1 MVRKITRRG
10 KLAKKPGKARHQ
22 GGVRTAAN
30 PMETTLHT
38 TLLALLTERAEAMT
52 VAEITAALHLV
63 PHQLPLLQKTLLQLV
78 DAHRIEKKGKRFALA
93 APAQSLRATLDLT
106 AKGFGF
112 AVIEGEA
119 KGGKDVFIAPHNL
132 GGASHGDAILVSVT
146 GTARGRREGRVT
158 EVLRR
163 AVTRFCG
170 IFSTSGAGGYVTPDD
185 DRLPYTVLIRRG
197 DEMGARDGMAVVA
210 EIIEYGSERQGPTG
224 EILELLG
231 DARTV
236 KVQIRMAIIQSGL
249 RETFPAAILAA
260 AAQLT
265 PVTECTEDRKDLRHL
280 AHVTIDGETARDFDD
295 AICVERTGAGFTLYV
310 SIADV
315 GYYVTPDSPI
325 DQEAYQRGTSVYLP
339 DRVLP
344 MLPERLSNDLCSLV
358 PDQDRPAMTAILHF
372 DHQGAR
378 IDQRYCKSLIRS
390 RKRFTYTTVNQL
402 VYLKDPLVGAAHAD
416 LIPMLELA
424 KELTALLKAQRR
436 KRGSLEFNLPEP
448 IIALEEDRIASITLA
463 ERNQAHLLIEDCMLA
478 ANEAVAETLAK
489 ARRPVLYR
497 IHQYPDL
504 TKLDTFTD
512 AAKALGLHLPQSEV
526 NPAWFAQ
533 VISQAKDT
541 STEYIVNNLLLR
553 TMQQARYSPEN
564 SGHFG
569 LAADFYL
576 HFTSPIRRYPDLV
589 AHRVLHALLLGASA
603 ETQRLPFPEEGKN
616 LVEAGVY
623 LSQCERKAIDIER
636 NIHVRCAAL
645 FLMDRIGETFGAIIS
660 GVTAFGLFVV
670 LDDCYISGSVP
681 LTTMTD
687 DFYLH
692 DSRRYRLIG
701 ERSNRMYQLGDRITV
716 QLDNVDLQSKRLTF
730 SLSTGLPNEPLEQN
744 GGKAQ

>member
-1 MVRKITRRG
+1 V
-10 KLAKKPGKARHQ
+10 
-22 GGVRTAAN
+22 
-30 PMETTLHT
+30 ETSLQSA
-38 TLLALLTERAEAMT
+38 LLALLGKRTDALSVTEIM
-52 VAEITAALHLV
+52 AALQLGT
-63 PHQLPLLQKTLLQLV
+63 HQLPLLQKTLLQLT
-78 DAHRIEKKGKRFALA
+78 DSHRLDKKGKRFSLA
-93 APAQSLRATLDLT
+93 APPQALRATLDLT

-132 GGASHGDAILVSVT
+132 GGASHGDAILVTLT
-146 GTARGRREGRVT
+146 GAFRGRREGRVL
-158 EVLRR
+158 EVLNR

-170 IFSTSGAGGYVTPDD
+170 IFSATAAGGTITPDN

-197 DEMGARDGMAVVA
+197 DDLGAGDGMAVVA
-210 EIIEYGSERQGPTG
+210 EITDYGSERQGPTG
-224 EILELLG
+224 TILEILG
-231 DARTV
+231 DARTF

-249 RETFPAAILAA
+249 RETFPAEVIEAA
-260 AAQLT
+260 ALLT
-265 PVTECTEDRKDLRHL
+265 PVTEAIADRKDLRHL
-280 AHVTIDGETARDFDD
+280 VHVTIDGETARDFDD
-295 AICVERTGAGFTLYV
+295 AICVEPTAEGFRLYV

-315 GYYVTPDSPI
+315 GFYVTPDSPI
-325 DQEAYQRGTSVYLP
+325 DQEAYLRGTSVYLP

-358 PDQDRPAMTAILHF
+358 PDQDRPAMTAILTF
-372 DHQGAR
+372 DRQGRR

-390 RKRFTYTTVNQL
+390 RMRFTYTTVNQL
-402 VYLKDPLVGAAHAD
+402 VYLNDPQARAAHAQ
-416 LIPMLELA
+416 LVPMLELA
-424 KELTALLKAQRR
+424 KELTSLLKDQRR
-436 KRGSLEFNLPEP
+436 QRGSLEFNLPEA
-448 IIALEEDRIASITLA
+448 IIALEEEHVADIRLA

-489 ARRPVLYR
+489 ARKAVLYR

-526 NPAWFAQ
+526 NPGWFAL
-533 VISQAKDT
+533 VISQAKG
-541 STEYIVNNLLLR
+541 SPAEYIVNNLLLR

-564 SGHFG
+564 AGHFG

-589 AHRVLHALLLGASA
+589 AHRVLHALLLGAA
-603 ETQRLPFPEEGKN
+603 GEPQRLLPGEQGKN
-616 LVEAGVY
+616 LEEAGTH

-636 NIHVRCAAL
+636 NVHVRCAAL
-645 FLMDRIGETFGAIIS
+645 FLMDRIGDTFSAIIS

-670 LDDCYISGSVP
+670 LDNCYISGSVP

-687 DFYLH
+687 DYYLH

-701 ERSNRMYQLGDRITV
+701 ERSNRMYQLGDRV
-716 QLDNVDLQSKRLTF
+716 SVRLDNVDLQSKRLTF
-730 SLSTGLPNEPLEQN
+730 GLLGSAPDESPAPAPE
-744 GGKAQ
+744 AQ